1 MNNDLMKVNHSLGKQ
16 LELITKKFNV
26 AIEGLNAIIL
36 EGSDNLNIAEK
47 TLQEIKNCNLPQD
60 DSYIED

>member
-1 MNNDLMKVNHSLGKQ
+1 MFLKYIFLF
-16 LELITKKFNV
+16 LKKLNI
-26 AIEGLNAIIL
+26 AEQGLNAIIL